1 LGTAE
6 TILTVVSALGGS
18 AVIAAAVA
26 AFFGKLFAD
35 RSLESHKA
43 DLGQETERLKG
54 ELAKESET
62 HKLKLKKQELLFQKE
77 LEAASDFFAL
87 RRKIEPKYRH
97 PDMDW
102 GEALEDVVEA
112 FAKSEDRLQSFA
124 AKYGPVLS
132 EDNRKDLD
140 LATGIASD
148 HKFASAGVGY
158 RDLESAMKIA
168 EKFLNVLQD
177 IEDRFAT
184 ELRS

>member
-35 RSLESHKA
+35 RSLESHK
-43 DLGQETERLKG
+43 
-54 ELAKESET
+54 AKESET